1 MATIDLDAR
10 RAARTETE
18 NKPHE
23 ATLGGRTYRF
33 KPRMPLEFTD
43 LLNTPGRIAEAIKLI
58 LVDPDDW
65 AEFRQAVPDDDDL
78 IAITELYGVDLGEAV
93 ASAGSSLNGGASSRP
108 TSKPTTASTSRKRAT
123 APTRS
128 GSAAST
134 R

>member
-1 MATIDLDAR
+1 
-10 RAARTETE
+10 
-18 NKPHE
+18 
-23 ATLGGRTYRF
+23 
-33 KPRMPLEFTD
+33 MPLEFTD

-93 ASAGSSLNGGASSRP
+93 ASAASSPSGGASSRP
-108 TSKPTTASTSRKRAT
+108 TSKPTTASTSRARAT
-123 APTRS
+123 ARTRS